1 MYALR
6 RVSVRFSHTN
16 CKGYQLMDS
25 RQTPSA
31 PSRSRKLF
39 RSGAGAVMAA
49 SLALL
54 TLAGCG
60 TTTTS
65 TTNTGSN
72 CPSASTQTSW
82 QLVTPGKLT
91 IITNSPYAPAEF
103 PDPKNPTTITG
114 YDMDIAAALAK
125 QMCLTL
131 VVNNTAN
138 FDSIIPDISGP
149 ALGQQRYDMSIS
161 SFTINDSRKQK
172 VDMIPY
178 FQAGESLIVPPGNP
192 AGLTSDYA
200 SWCGKTIA
208 AQDGTVEL
216 QQLQDIN
223 GGSNGSGEPA
233 TCKSKPITI
242 LHFADQS
249 VVVQQV
255 VSGNADASY
264 QDSPVS
270 GYYVTQNAGKVV
282 QGPVPTDQQPSPQG
296 IVVRK
301 DNPAL
306 ENAVKAALDAI
317 RTDGTYKSIL
327 SNWGQL
333 SGAYPPLS

>member
-1 MYALR
+1 
-6 RVSVRFSHTN
+6 
-16 CKGYQLMDS
+16 MDS
-25 RQTPSA
+25 RLTDSA
-31 PSRSRKLF
+31 PSRTRLF
-39 RSGAGAVMAA
+39 RSVGGVVMAA

-60 TTTTS
+60 TTS
-65 TTNTGSN
+65 TPGGGSSTANAN
-72 CPSASTQTSW
+72 CPSSSTQNSW

-91 IITNSPYAPAEF
+91 IITNSPYAPAEY
-103 PDPKNPTTITG
+103 PDPNNPTKIIG
-114 YDMDIAAALAK
+114 YDMDIANAIAQ

-131 VVNNTAN
+131 VINNTEN

-161 SFTINDSRKQK
+161 SFTINTQRQQK

-178 FQAGESLIVPPGNP
+178 FQAGESLILPPNST

-200 SWCGKTIA
+200 TWCGKTIA

-233 TCKSKPITI
+233 TCKSKPIKI

-255 VSGNADASY
+255 VSGSADASY

-270 GYYVTQNAGKVV
+270 GYYVEQNAGKVV
-282 QGPVPTDQQPSPQG
+282 QGPVPTDQQPSPEG

-301 DNPAL
+301 DNQPF
-306 ENAVKAALDAI
+306 ENAVKAALATI
-317 RTDGTYKSIL
+317 RTNGTYKSIL
-327 SNWGQL
+327 TKWGQL
-333 SGAYPPLS
+333 NSAYPALNG

>member
-1 MYALR
+1 
-6 RVSVRFSHTN
+6 
-16 CKGYQLMDS
+16 MDS
-25 RQTPSA
+25 RQTDSA
-31 PSRSRKLF
+31 PSRTRMF
-39 RSGAGAVMAA
+39 RSVGGIVMAA

-60 TTTTS
+60 STGGTS
-65 TTNTGSN
+65 GGTSSTANSN
-72 CPSASTQTSW
+72 CPSTSTQNSW

-91 IITNSPYAPAEF
+91 IITNSPYAPAEYS
-103 PDPKNPTTITG
+103 DPSDPTKVIG
-114 YDMDIAAALAK
+114 YDMDIANAIAK

-131 VVNNTAN
+131 VINSTPN
-138 FDSIIPDISGP
+138 FDSIIPDLSGP

-161 SFTINDSRKQK
+161 SFTINAQRQQK

-178 FQAGESLIVPPGNP
+178 FQAGESLIVPPNNP

-233 TCKSKPITI
+233 TCKSKPIKI

-255 VSGNADASY
+255 VSGSADASY

-270 GYYVTQNAGKVV
+270 GYYVTQNAGKVA
-282 QGPVPTDQQPSPQG
+282 QGPVPTDQQPSPEG

-301 DNPAL
+301 DNPAF
-306 ENAVKAALDAI
+306 ENAVKAALATI
-317 RTDGTYKSIL
+317 RSNGTYKSIL
-327 SNWGQL
+327 TKWGQL
-333 SGAYPPLS
+333 DSAYPPLNS

>member
-1 MYALR
+1 
-6 RVSVRFSHTN
+6 
-16 CKGYQLMDS
+16 MDS

-31 PSRSRKLF
+31 PTRSRRAIRTGF
-39 RSGAGAVMAA
+39 GAVMAA
-49 SLALL
+49 SIALL

-60 TTTTS
+60 TTSTGGTS
-65 TTNTGSN
+65 SAAAN
-72 CPSASTQTSW
+72 CPSSSTQTSW

-103 PDPKNPTTITG
+103 PDPNDPTKITG

-192 AGLTSDYA
+192 AKLTSDYA

-216 QQLQDIN
+216 QQLQDLN

-233 TCKSKPITI
+233 TCKSNQIKI

-249 VVVQQV
+249 VVVQQI
-255 VSGNADASY
+255 VSGSADASY

-270 GYYVTQNAGKVV
+270 GYYVTQNSGKVE

-301 DNPAL
+301 DNAPF

-327 SNWGQL
+327 TQWGQL
-333 SGAYPPLS
+333 DSAYPPLAS

>member
-1 MYALR
+1 
-6 RVSVRFSHTN
+6 
-16 CKGYQLMDS
+16 
-25 RQTPSA
+25 
-31 PSRSRKLF
+31 
-39 RSGAGAVMAA
+39 MAA

-60 TTTTS
+60 TTGGTS
-65 TTNTGSN
+65 SNTTGSN
-72 CPSASTQTSW
+72 CPSAATQTSW

-91 IITNSPYAPAEF
+91 IITNSPYAPAEY
-103 PDPKNPTTITG
+103 PDPSDPTKVIG
-114 YDMDIAAALAK
+114 YDMDIANAIAK

-131 VVNNTAN
+131 VINNTEN

-161 SFTINDSRKQK
+161 SFTIRPDRQAK

-192 AGLTSDYA
+192 AKLTADFS
-200 SWCGKTIA
+200 SFCGKTIA

-216 QQLQDIN
+216 QELQDIN
-223 GGSNGSGEPA
+223 GGNNGSGDPPA
-233 TCKSKPITI
+233 CKSNPIKI

-249 VVVQQV
+249 VVVQQL
-255 VSGNADASY
+255 VSGSADASY

-270 GYYVTQNAGKVV
+270 GYYVAQNSGKVE
-282 QGPVPTDQQPSPQG
+282 QGPVTVALSPEG

-301 DNPAL
+301 DNAPF
-306 ENAVKAALDAI
+306 ETAVKSALDTI
-317 RTDGTYKSIL
+317 RTNGDYKNIL
-327 SNWGQL
+327 THWGQL
-333 SGAYPPLS
+333 SSAYPPLGS

>member
-1 MYALR
+1 
-6 RVSVRFSHTN
+6 
-16 CKGYQLMDS
+16 MDS

-31 PSRSRKLF
+31 SF
-39 RSGAGAVMAA
+39 RPGRLLRHGVGAVMAA

-60 TTTTS
+60 ATSS

-72 CPSASTQTSW
+72 CPSASTQSSW

-114 YDMDIAAALAK
+114 YDMEIAAALAK

-131 VVNNTAN
+131 VINNTEN
-138 FDSIIPDISGP
+138 FDSIIPDISVP
-149 ALGQQRYDMSIS
+149 PLGQQRYDMSIS
-161 SFTINDSRKQK
+161 SFTINAKRQQS

-223 GGSNGSGEPA
+223 GGKNGSGEPA
-233 TCKSKPITI
+233 TCKSNQIKI

-249 VVVQQV
+249 IVVQQIL
-255 VSGNADASY
+255 SGNADASY

-270 GYYVTQNAGKVV
+270 GYYVAQNVGKVV
-282 QGPVPTDQQPSPQG
+282 LGPTPTDQQPAPEG

-301 DNPAL
+301 DNAPF
-306 ENAVKAALDAI
+306 ENAVKAALATI
-317 RTDGTYKSIL
+317 RSNGDYKSIL
-327 SNWGQL
+327 TKWGQL
-333 SGAYPPLS
+333 ASAYPPLGS

>member
-1 MYALR
+1 MA
-6 RVSVRFSHTN
+6 
-16 CKGYQLMDS
+16 
-25 RQTPSA
+25 
-31 PSRSRKLF
+31 F
-39 RSGAGAVMAA
+39 RSVGGIVMAA

-60 TTTTS
+60 TGGTS
-65 TTNTGSN
+65 SATTGSN
-72 CPSASTQTSW
+72 CPSTATQTSW

-103 PDPKNPTTITG
+103 PDPNNPTKITG
-114 YDMDIAAALAK
+114 YDMDIANAIAK

-131 VVNNTAN
+131 VINNTEN

-161 SFTINDSRKQK
+161 SFTINSARQQK

-192 AGLTSDYA
+192 AALTSDYA

-233 TCKSKPITI
+233 TCKSKQIKI

-249 VVVQQV
+249 VVVQQI
-255 VSGNADASY
+255 VSSNADASY

-270 GYYVTQNAGKVV
+270 GYYVAQNSGKVV
-282 QGPVPTDQQPSPQG
+282 QGPVPTDQQAAPEG

-301 DNPAL
+301 DNTPF
-306 ENAVKAALDAI
+306 ESAVKTALAAI
-317 RTDGTYKSIL
+317 RSNGDYKTIL
-327 SNWGQL
+327 THWGQL
-333 SGAYPPLS
+333 DSAYPALGS

>member
-1 MYALR
+1 MLR
-6 RVSVRFSHTN
+6 TGV
-16 CKGYQLMDS
+16 
-25 RQTPSA
+25 
-31 PSRSRKLF
+31 
-39 RSGAGAVMAA
+39 GAFMAA

-60 TTTTS
+60 TTTGGGSS
-65 TTNTGSN
+65 TAGSN

-103 PDPKNPTTITG
+103 PDPNNPTSIIG
-114 YDMDIAAALAK
+114 YDMDIANAIAK

-131 VVNNTAN
+131 VINNTEN
-138 FDSIIPDISGP
+138 FDSIIPDLSGP
-149 ALGQQRYDMSIS
+149 PLGQQRYDMSIS
-161 SFTINDSRKQK
+161 SFTINSARQQK

-178 FQAGESLIVPPGNP
+178 FQAGESLIVAPNST

-200 SWCGKTIA
+200 TWCGKTIA

-216 QQLQDIN
+216 QQLQDLN
-223 GGSNGSGEPA
+223 GGNNGSGEPA
-233 TCKSKPITI
+233 TCKSNPIKI

-249 VVVQQV
+249 IVVQQII
-255 VSGNADASY
+255 STSADASF

-270 GYYVTQNAGKVV
+270 GYYVAQNAGKVV
-282 QGPVPTDQQPSPQG
+282 LGPVPTDQQASPEG

-301 DNPAL
+301 DNAPF
-306 ENAVKAALDAI
+306 ENAVKAALATI
-317 RTDGTYKSIL
+317 RANGSYKSIL
-327 SNWGQL
+327 TKWGQL
-333 SGAYPPLS
+333 SSAYPPLS